1 MKKVFQLIF
10 GDARNVVS
18 VTASVALSWAAAQWL
33 PAASGWVPSARPWKR
48 TRERR
53 HSRSGCAC

>member
-33 PAASGWVPSARPWKR
+33 PAASGWVLAAALLAAAFWQ
-48 TRERR
+48 
-53 HSRSGCAC
+53 AV